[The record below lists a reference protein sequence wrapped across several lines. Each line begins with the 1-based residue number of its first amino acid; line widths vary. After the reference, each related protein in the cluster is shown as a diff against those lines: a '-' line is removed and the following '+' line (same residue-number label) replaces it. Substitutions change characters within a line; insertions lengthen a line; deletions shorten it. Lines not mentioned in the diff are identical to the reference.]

1 MNFKKEVLLIYPHST
16 VEDVNGYKI
25 VFVRGE
31 DDNHGTALIKPNQV
45 NEDMDPWEQAYRAI
59 SVAS

>member
-1 MNFKKEVLLIYPHST
+1 MST
-16 VEDVNGYKI
+16 IEEVNGLKI

-31 DDNHGTALIKPNQV
+31 DDNHGTALIKLDQV